1 VVPTFGGPGDRIFV
15 GEPLIVFKA
24 PDTTAGTVGTVHKD
38 EAPTRRVRLSAVL
51 DED

>member
-1 VVPTFGGPGDRIFV
+1 VPDN
-15 GEPLIVFKA
+15 A
-24 PDTTAGTVGTVHKD
+24 AGIVGTVPRE

>member
-1 VVPTFGGPGDRIFV
+1 VVRTFRGAGDRINV
-15 GEPLIVFKA
+15 GETLIVFEV
-24 PDTTAGTVGTVHKD
+24 PDNIAGIVSTVPKD